1 MKKLIENGKINFIV
15 NVHYDYGECLTGGIV
30 AMHYLAYLLAKE
42 GHNVYIFCKPEYP
55 HENIHYLKS
64 WRSKRLKGEG
74 INSEEAEIR
83 TWENFSYDNN
93 NTVSIYDQDIKW
105 NWFGTHHVARWL
117 VYTADKN
124 MINTWGKDDSIF
136 SYGQQKE
143 MLKGIDKKTINLIAM
158 DMHLDKFNNKN
169 EKRKGFCYLFHKHT
183 SPNAELFLKELN
195 ATNLSNWKKEETF
208 YQNYLNE
215 EFNKHEYFICYDQLS
230 FWPQIAAI
238 CGCKV
243 IIMNVKDNPNAY
255 YDYNTT
261 PEEYRLQ
268 NPLKKYGVAFGFNDL
283 PHAVNTQHLV
293 KAHLNEMNE
302 LNLETVKNFIT
313 FWENKCYG

>member
-1 MKKLIENGKINFIV
+1 MVRLKDNGKINFIV
-15 NVHYDYGECLTGGIV
+15 NIHYNYGECLTGGIV

-124 MINTWGKDDSIF
+124 IVNTWGKDDSIF

-158 DMHLDKFNNKN
+158 DMHLDKFNNQDG
-169 EKRKGFCYLFHKHT
+169 KRDGLCYLLHKHT
-183 SPNAELFLKELN
+183 SPNAKIFLKELN
-195 ATNLSNWKKEETF
+195 ATDLSNWKTSSDYLK
-208 YQNYLNE
+208 YLNE

-243 IIMNVKDNPNAY
+243 IIMNVEDNPNAY

-261 PEEYRLQ
+261 PKEYRLE

-283 PHAVNTQHLV
+283 QHAINTQHLV
-293 KAHLNEMNE
+293 EDHLKEINQD
-302 LNLETVKNFIT
+302 NLETVKNFIT